1 VKPLLLAALLLFFA
15 NPAVHAAPPAPGKG
29 SSTASVQSQISDW
42 MSKLV
47 EAMKQ
52 ANIEA
57 MGQFYWQSPQLIT
70 GANGSFLWGWKAR
83 QQSLAQEF
91 GKVKQV
97 DFRLEQLTIIPFEA
111 KTVIVAASYVRD
123 DVYEDRAR
131 HESGA
136 WTLVLRRFDDG
147 WKIVHEHSSD

>member
-1 VKPLLLAALLLFFA
+1 MKRLLPAVLLLLFA
-15 NPAVHAAPPAPGKG
+15 NAAVHAAPPAPGKG
-29 SSTASVQSQISDW
+29 SSTASVQSEISDW

-52 ANIEA
+52 ANVEA
-57 MGQFYWQSPQLIT
+57 VGQFYWQSPQLVT

-91 GKVKQV
+91 AKVKQL
-97 DFRLEQLTIIPFEA
+97 DFRLEHLTIIPLEA
-111 KTVIVAASYVRD
+111 KTVIVAASYGRD
-123 DVYEDRAR
+123 DVYQDRAR

-147 WKIVHEHSSD
+147 WKIVHEHSSY